1 MASAVQTKPVFAER
15 ELTITRLFDAPRSL
29 VFAAWT
35 DPKHLAQWWGP
46 QGFTNPVC
54 EFEAR
59 AGGSIRIHMR
69 GPHGVVYPMK
79 GEVREIQ
86 PPERLVFTSIALDDA
101 GNHILEGL
109 TEVTFDD
116 EDGKTRMTL
125 RTRAAAVVADAAAHI
140 AGMEAG
146 WMQSIDRLQA
156 LLARGL

>member
-1 MASAVQTKPVFAER
+1 MAAAVQTMPILAER
-15 ELTITRLFDAPRSL
+15 ELTITRLFDAPRAL

-54 EFEAR
+54 QFEAR
-59 AGGSIRIHMR
+59 VGGSIRIHMR
-69 GPHGVVYPMK
+69 GPDGVVYPMK

-116 EDGKTRMTL
+116 EDGKTRMTI
-125 RTRAAAVVADAAAHI
+125 RTRMAAVVAEAAAHL
-140 AGMEAG
+140 AGMEPG